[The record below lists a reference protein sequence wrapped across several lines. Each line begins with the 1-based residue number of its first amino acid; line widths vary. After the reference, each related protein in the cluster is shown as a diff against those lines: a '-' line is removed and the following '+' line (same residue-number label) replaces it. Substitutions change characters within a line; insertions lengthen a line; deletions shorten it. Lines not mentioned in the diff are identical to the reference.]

1 MKRIIALILSFLMS
15 ILGSLGIAVPGN
27 SDTFVKQGEWLSMVI
42 EDFGIAKQ
50 DVEIPYAGVPAE
62 YLDVVKTA
70 YAYGTLDGINKI
82 NVDAF
87 ATNEFV
93 AKTIANTSSVDVDID
108 IPAKGLKAK
117 KLAKLADAVAALDVA
132 VKANNTKAVSPVP
145 QSDFVPQTDV
155 VDLSAAEYS
164 VVGGKLIYAAADF
177 TLAVGD
183 KFIAGANEYNVSGA
197 AYEVK
202 GVEYVDGAAIVD
214 VAELA
219 IEDAVEAVDFEGE
232 VDVDFDDAIVYDNN
246 GNLVAND
253 AEPTVA
259 GQGIIKDKAG
269 ELIDKGVDA
278 AKEFLKAPK
287 FSFSVKGFK
296 VKVAYKDGQVVFSVG
311 GNVVDGVY
319 VEKLYTMDNIKF
331 DAKYDANLAKL
342 DIKEAF
348 IKANYDLEEITT
360 IEGSYAAS
368 VVPEGGSFTNEG
380 ENFLEK
386 VKNNLSNLTLQPGGG
401 QKIRIY
407 SFTYPIGTT
416 GLTVDVDISM
426 TLSVDGKIEIIVTSN
441 ETKGFE
447 IINNKGRVI
456 RESTIKDRAFNI
468 SGNFRAV
475 LGLDLSLTFLKIKI
489 IDVELNGGVGAYVLT
504 KVFNVKTHNVTTSDI
519 PLDVAVEA
527 SSGLDDL
534 EDLRFCADVTL
545 YGILNVS
552 VGRNSI
558 LSKIGLYKTWNI
570 FDKDGALYDGT
581 FAHLHIENSG
591 IVEQCSYAA

>member
-1 MKRIIALILSFLMS
+1 M
-15 ILGSLGIAVPGN
+15 
-27 SDTFVKQGEWLSMVI
+27 
-42 EDFGIAKQ
+42 
-50 DVEIPYAGVPAE
+50 
-62 YLDVVKTA
+62 
-70 YAYGTLDGINKI
+70 
-82 NVDAF
+82 
-87 ATNEFV
+87 
-93 AKTIANTSSVDVDID
+93 
-108 IPAKGLKAK
+108 
-117 KLAKLADAVAALDVA
+117 
-132 VKANNTKAVSPVP
+132 
-145 QSDFVPQTDV
+145 
-155 VDLSAAEYS
+155 
-164 VVGGKLIYAAADF
+164 
-177 TLAVGD
+177 
-183 KFIAGANEYNVSGA
+183 
-197 AYEVK
+197 
-202 GVEYVDGAAIVD
+202 DGAAIVD
-214 VAELA
+214 VADLA

-278 AKEFLKAPK
+278 AKDFLKAPK

-319 VEKLYTMDNIKF
+319 VEKLYQMSNIKF
-331 DAKYDANLAKL
+331 DAKYNANLAKL

-348 IKANYDLEEITT
+348 IKANYDLVETTT

-380 ENFLEK
+380 DNFLEK

-456 RESTIKDRAFNI
+456 RESTIYDRAFNI
-468 SGNFRAV
+468 TGNFRAV

>member
-1 MKRIIALILSFLMS
+1 MKRIVALILSFLMS
-15 ILGSLGIAVPGN
+15 ILSALGIVVPGN
-27 SDTFVKQGEWLSMVI
+27 SDSFVKEGEWLALVI

-50 DVEIPYAGVPAE
+50 DVEIPFKGVPDE
-62 YLDVVKTA
+62 YLDTVKTA
-70 YAYGTLDGINKI
+70 YGYGILVDGDKLDVNAY
-82 NVDAF
+82 
-87 ATNEFV
+87 ATNKFV
-93 AKTIANTSSVDVDID
+93 AATILRASSEDVDLG
-108 IPAKGLKAK
+108 IPANGK
-117 KLAKLADAVAALDVA
+117 KAKLADALKALSVA
-132 VKANNTKAVSPVP
+132 VKASNNKVVSPVP
-145 QSDFVPQTDV
+145 QSEVVPQADV
-155 VDLSAAEYS
+155 VDLSAAEYA
-164 VVGGKLIYAAADF
+164 VVGDKLVYAAADF
-177 TLAVGD
+177 DLAAGD

-214 VAELA
+214 VADVA
-219 IEDAVEAVDFEGE
+219 IENAVEAVDFEGT

-246 GNLVAND
+246 GNLVEND

-259 GQGIIKDKAG
+259 GQGFIKDKAG
-269 ELIDKGVDA
+269 ELVDKGVDA
-278 AKEFLKAPK
+278 AKEFLNAPK

-296 VKVAYKDGQVVFSVG
+296 VKVAYKDGQVVFSIG
-311 GNVVDGVY
+311 GKIVDGVY
-319 VEKLYTMDNIKF
+319 VEKYYTMSNIKI
-331 DAKYDANLAKL
+331 DAKYDANIKKL
-342 DIKEAF
+342 DIKEAYV
-348 IKANYDLEEITT
+348 KTNYDLEEITT

-416 GLTVDVDISM
+416 GLTVDVDISL
-426 TLSVDGKIEIIVTSN
+426 TLSVNGKIEIIVTSN

-456 RESTIKDRAFNI
+456 RESTVYDRAFNI
-468 SGNFRAV
+468 SGDFRAV

-489 IDVELNGGVGAYVLT
+489 IDVEVNGGIGAYVLT

-519 PLDVAVEA
+519 PLDIAIEA

-545 YGILNVS
+545 YGILSVS
-552 VGRNSI
+552 VGQNSI
-558 LSKIGLYKTWNI
+558 LSKIGLSKTWS
-570 FDKDGALYDGT
+570 FYDRGNGT

-591 IVEQCSYAA
+591 IVDQCTYAAA

>member
-1 MKRIIALILSFLMS
+1 MKRIVALILSFLMS
-15 ILGSLGIAVPGN
+15 ILGALGIAVPSNDGIY
-27 SDTFVKQGEWLSMVI
+27 VKQGEWLALVI

-50 DVEIPYAGVPAE
+50 DAEIPYTGVPNE
-62 YLDVVKTA
+62 YLDTVKTA
-70 YAYGTLDGINKI
+70 YGYGIITDGDKIDVYAY
-82 NVDAF
+82 

-93 AKTIANTSSVDVDID
+93 AATILRASSADVKID
-108 IPAKGLKAK
+108 IPENGK
-117 KLAKLADAVAALDVA
+117 KAKLADALEALSAA
-132 VKANNTKAVSPVP
+132 VKASNNKVVSPTP
-145 QSDFVPQTDV
+145 QSDVVPQADV
-155 VDLSAAEYS
+155 ADLSAADYS
-164 VVGGKLIYAAADF
+164 VVGGKLVYAAADF
-177 TLAVGD
+177 KLAAGD

-202 GVEYVDGAAIVD
+202 DVEYVDGAAIVD
-214 VAELA
+214 VAEVAL
-219 IEDAVEAVDFEGE
+219 EDAVEAVDFEGT
-232 VDVDFDDAIVYDNN
+232 VDVDFDDALVYDNN
-246 GNLVAND
+246 GNLVEND

-259 GQGIIKDKAG
+259 GQNVIKDKAG

-296 VKVAYKDGQVVFSVG
+296 VKVAYKDGQVVFSIG
-311 GNVVDGVY
+311 GKVVDGVY
-319 VEKLYTMDNIKF
+319 VEKLYTMSNIKI
-331 DAKYDANLAKL
+331 DAKYDANIKKL
-342 DIKEAF
+342 DIKEAYV
-348 IKANYDLEEITT
+348 KTNYDLVETTT

-380 ENFLEK
+380 DNFLEK

-401 QKIRIY
+401 QKVRIY

-416 GLTVDVDISM
+416 GLTVDVDISL
-426 TLSVDGKIEIIVTSN
+426 TLSVNGKIEIIVTSN

-456 RESTIKDRAFNI
+456 RESTIYDRAYNI
-468 SGNFRAV
+468 SGEFRAV
-475 LGLDLSLTFLKIKI
+475 LGLDISLTFLKIKI
-489 IDVELNGGVGAYVLT
+489 IDVEVGAGVGAYVTT
-504 KVFNVKTHNVTTSDI
+504 KIFNVKTNGVTTSDI
-519 PLDVAVEA
+519 PLDIAIEA

-570 FDKDGALYDGT
+570 FDRSGAMYDGT

-591 IVEQCSYAA
+591 IVDQCSYAA